1 MAEKFIVTEAWI
13 NENASYH
20 GACGNAWK
28 KVQKD
33 LLGVGSHRGWIER
46 AVGVELSDEDRK
58 TFERYRGTAKH
69 KVATKKDRDPDTE
82 PDWAGSCENCG
93 ESPIVPSTGMC
104 GPCTFG
110 EADTIGGNW

>member
-1 MAEKFIVTEAWI
+1 MKVTEEWI

-20 GACGNAWK
+20 GPRGNAWK
-28 KVQKD
+28 AAQKD
-33 LLGVGSHRGWIER
+33 LLGVGNHRGWIER

-58 TFERYRGTAKH
+58 KFESYRGTAKQ
-69 KVATKKDRDPDTE
+69 KTAMKKERERIGAE
-82 PDWAGSCENCG
+82 PDWTGECENCG
-93 ESPIVPSTGMC
+93 ASPIVPATGMC